1 MPFNPPFDP
10 RCYPRATRYLTNGRL
25 RPLKRVLLSNQ
36 MQRLAGK
43 GITRRP
49 MGWTD
54 FWPHYAQ
61 HAVYRSGH
69 QARSRDRLSK
79 AVTALWKAQR
89 ANLKNFVR
97 GMESPEL

>member
-1 MPFNPPFDP
+1 
-10 RCYPRATRYLTNGRL
+10 
-25 RPLKRVLLSNQ
+25 

-89 ANLKNFVR
+89 ANLKNFRTWNGKSQVVA
-97 GMESPEL
+97 GKAAEIGPDVSAWLLQ